1 MKKAV
6 CDKIFIVLIC
16 IITFVAIIP
25 SSALADTLE
34 PELYLIDFFEGAGIA
49 IETSVHADAEQLSNL
64 KEYICIFGADNKL
77 KSIAIVK
84 PKTDITVTTIKGN
97 FDTKT
102 DYIRIFLWDDNLQPY
117 SDGKPTLLK
126 NIKHTPRHY
135 DGSGWGGS
143 GSVSSGGQMK

>member
-25 SSALADTLE
+25 SSALADILE
-34 PELYLIDFFEGAGIA
+34 PELYLIDFFEGAGI
-49 IETSVHADAEQLSNL
+49 V
-64 KEYICIFGADNKL
+64 GADNKL
-77 KSIAIVK
+77 KSISIAK
-84 PKTDITVTTIKGN
+84 PKTDITVTTITGN
-97 FDTKT
+97 FDKKT
-102 DYIRIFLWDDNLQPY
+102 DYIRIFLWDDNLKPY
-117 SDGKPTLLK
+117 SDGKPTLLQ